1 MGLKKRLLEYLEYRG
16 IKKGTFEKEAGLS
29 NGFVDKAGDNTR
41 TENLDKIS
49 KRFPDLNITWL
60 RTGEGE
66 MIKKT
71 PPDQTQIE
79 IVNNQVGNGNHFE
92 NNPTV
97 NRFLDELAAQ
107 RELYT
112 QQLTKKDEQMDRL
125 LTIIEKLKD

>member
-1 MGLKKRLLEYLEYRG
+1 MGLKQRLLEYLNYRG

-66 MIKKT
+66 MIKRT

-79 IVNNQVGNGNHFE
+79 IVNNQVGNGNHF
-92 NNPTV
+92 NSDMTV
-97 NRFLDELAAQ
+97 NQFMLELAAQ
-107 RELYT
+107 RK
-112 QQLTKKDEQMDRL
+112 LTEKAQEQMDRL
-125 LTIIEKLKD
+125 ITIIEKMKD